1 MEVKKG
7 FQFNIIF
14 YFCWLSKKMYRLLF
28 ILILLTSCQG
38 FNPNR
43 MFKTPKGYEF
53 AKDTTVSSSPL
64 VYLIQPG
71 DKLAL
76 KIYSNDGFKL
86 VDITSTNYNN
96 EGNSAMVD
104 VTFSVDNDSTV
115 KLPIIGR
122 ISVVGLSVREGEK
135 LLEQLYS
142 KYYNDPFIIIKV
154 TNRNAIVFLNDQGRG
169 TVVDL
174 NNDNTTLYEALAKAG
189 GIGEYSKSYRIK
201 ILRGDPKNPKVFL
214 ADISTIEGLKTS
226 ELRVLSNDII
236 YVDAGSR
243 FTKRLAADVLP
254 VIGIISSI
262 LLVVSYINQ

>member
-1 MEVKKG
+1 
-7 FQFNIIF
+7 
-14 YFCWLSKKMYRLLF
+14 
-28 ILILLTSCQG
+28 
-38 FNPNR
+38 

-86 VDITSTNYNN
+86 VDITSSTNYNN

-236 YVDAGSR
+236 YVDAGSICMVCKGKGKIHQAELR
-243 FTKRLAADVLP
+243 KNKMVTKD
-254 VIGIISSI
+254 ISNGLGPRNFVTYSVNEI
-262 LLVVSYINQ
+262 VRPAGNVTCGKCQGTGKLLND